1 MTMNDTLIAMPF
13 LSFNRKKISCRFF
26 IYFALRKQEWG
37 KDVFFFILPS
47 YSLNIDRYEFF
58 SSSFDDYL
66 RVKEKHFTRM

>member
-26 IYFALRKQEWG
+26 YLFCSAKAGVGEGCI
-37 KDVFFFILPS
+37 FFILPS